1 VDFFQRRLLST
12 NHQIWKSGMMTMDS
26 SNWKTM
32 TVDPQTALQRIE
44 PGMSIFLG
52 TGVAEPA
59 TLVKALMASAA
70 TNLQDLVLT
79 QLVSFGDAISLEE
92 LQSNKYRL
100 RTFYGGWIAS
110 EAITSGRVD
119 LIPSRFAKIP
129 DLIESGLIGFDAA
142 IIQITPPNESG
153 YCSLGMAVD
162 AARQAIDAA
171 DLVIGE
177 INPHVPF
184 THGDTFVAL
193 SECDL
198 LVEATAPPIYVP
210 RWPVDAVFDR
220 VAANVASVVEDGC
233 CLAFPPGPI
242 YEALGRHLVH
252 KRNLGIHTPFFT
264 DAAMALVKSGAVTNR
279 KKVLFRGKSV
289 ASYAFGTQEL
299 MKWLDRNPL
308 VEFQGLDR
316 VFDPVRIGRNPRH
329 VSILQARKVDLSGRI
344 ALHADRGNVGAGPSE
359 AADFVSGAA
368 FSEGG
373 KSIFALP
380 GRNLKGEPN
389 IRLSVEQFPNQFNL
403 RESVDMVATEHG
415 VAQLRGRTVRERA
428 LALIEVAHPD
438 DRQDLVDQAKAANI
452 LYRDQIFLAD
462 SARLYPADIAVSH
475 TFKNGLRVDFRAIKP
490 SDVEDMRRL
499 FYRFSDQAVYY
510 RYFSPIKTMPHAKM
524 QEYVNVD
531 FSRVLSIVG
540 LVKEMGEG
548 RIIAEARFV
557 RDAQRPVAD
566 VAFVVDE
573 DYQGLGIATFMLR
586 MLIRRAK
593 ERGLKGFE
601 ADVLSSNKSMLKVF
615 EKAGRPVE
623 ARVVEGIYEVS
634 IPFA

>member
-1 VDFFQRRLLST
+1 MGRVKPD
-12 NHQIWKSGMMTMDS
+12 K
-26 SNWKTM
+26 KTKDGRVR
-32 TVDPQTALQRIE
+32 TVAPETALQRIE

-52 TGVAEPA
+52 TGVAEPL
-59 TLVKALMASAA
+59 TLVKALMASTAP
-70 TNLQDLVLT
+70 NLQDLVLT

-100 RTFYGGWIAS
+100 RTFYAGWVAS
-110 EAITSGRVD
+110 EAINSGRVD
-119 LIPSRFAKIP
+119 LIPSRFANIP
-129 DLIESGLIGFDAA
+129 DLIETGLINIDAA
-142 IIQITPPNESG
+142 FVQITPPNEAG

-162 AARQAIDAA
+162 AARQAIDSA

-177 INPHVPF
+177 INPAVPF
-184 THGDTFVAL
+184 THGDTIVAV
-193 SECDL
+193 SEFDF
-198 LVEATAPPIYVP
+198 LVQATEPPIYLP
-210 RWPVDAVFDR
+210 RFNVDAVFDR
-220 VAANVASVVEDGC
+220 VAANVASVVEDGS

-242 YEALGRHLVH
+242 YEALGRHLAP

-279 KKVLFRGKSV
+279 KKALFRGRSV
-289 ASYAFGTQEL
+289 ASYAFGTPEL

-308 VEFQGLDR
+308 IEFQGLDR
-316 VFDPVRIGRNPRH
+316 VFNPVRIGSNPRF

-359 AADFVSGAA
+359 VADFVNGADLSA
-368 FSEGG
+368 GG
-373 KSIFALP
+373 KSVFALP
-380 GRNLKGEPN
+380 SRNLKGAPN

-428 LALIEVAHPD
+428 LALIEIAHPD
-438 DRQDLVDQAKAANI
+438 DRQNLVDQAKAANI
-452 LYRDQIFLAD
+452 IYRDQIFLAE
-462 SARLYPADIAVSH
+462 SARLYPAEIATSH
-475 TFKNGLRVDFRAIKP
+475 VFREDLRVDFRAIKP

-499 FYRFSDQAVYY
+499 FYRFSDTAVYY

-531 FSRVLSIVG
+531 FGRCLSIVG

-548 RIIAEARFV
+548 RIIAEGRFV
-557 RDAQRPVAD
+557 RNLQRPYAE

-573 DYQGLGIATFMLR
+573 AFQGRGIATFMLR
-586 MLIRRAK
+586 MLIRLAK
-593 ERGLKGFE
+593 ERGLKGFTAE
-601 ADVLSSNKSMLKVF
+601 VLSSNKSMLKVF
-615 EKAGRPVE
+615 EKGGLPVE
-623 ARVVEGIYEVS
+623 ARVVEGIYEVT
-634 IPFA
+634 IPF